1 MRLTFEYNKT
11 AGAGLS
17 PQAVHMMDNGLRF
30 IYLTSDGLVEANECF
45 ILSRRALPTRFDMC

>member
-1 MRLTFEYNKT
+1 MRLTFEYTKT
-11 AGAGLS
+11 AGAGFS

-45 ILSRRALPTRFDMC
+45 PDMIVLI